1 MYIYFIYKIL
11 AHGLILR
18 GLIIGRFFRLR
29 LGGRGELIGTLRYLD
44 LFKNVFILN
53 S

>member
-18 GLIIGRFFRLR
+18 GLIIGRIFPFKIRGKGGAYRNFTVFR
-29 LGGRGELIGTLRYLD
+29 
-44 LFKNVFILN
+44 FI
-53 S
+53 